1 MGSGHAAAMTEAEIT
16 AAVAAQTEWMV
27 DVLERLVAAPT
38 VLGAEEA
45 GQVVMEQALRDVG
58 LAPRDVWLDADVLR
72 ADPGSSP
79 FSWDVST
86 KRNVVAT
93 WEAAAEGGRSL
104 ILNGHVDVVPPAAPE
119 LWSSP
124 PFVPRRDGDWL
135 YGRGAGDMKAGL
147 VAIAGALRG
156 LRSLG
161 VAPCADVHVQ
171 SVVEEEC
178 TGNGALQCL
187 LSGPV
192 AHGCVIA
199 EPYPEHITT
208 AQVGVLWAHVDIV
221 GRPAHAAVAS
231 AAGFNAID
239 AAATVSLALRE
250 LEAEMNAVKPP
261 PFDVFAHPL
270 NLNPGV
276 IRGGDWTSTVAAQC
290 TVSYRM
296 ALYPGQSPLDFAAR
310 VEAVVAA
317 AAAANPFLAENPPRV
332 RYDGFRCEGFTLPPG
347 EPVALTLADAYRR
360 VVGTEAPL
368 VATTGTTDARHFVR
382 RGIPAVCFGPL
393 AEEIHGIDERV
404 SIASMERAAQV
415 LAVFVGDWCGLVS
428 E

>member
-1 MGSGHAAAMTEAEIT
+1 MDAGRAAALTEAEIT

-27 DVLERLVAAPT
+27 DLLERLVAAPT

-45 GQVVMEQALRDVG
+45 GQVVMEQALSDIG
-58 LAPRDVWLDADVLR
+58 LVPRDVWLDAAALR

-79 FSWDVST
+79 FSWDVSA

-93 WEAAAEGGRSL
+93 WEAGADGGRSL
-104 ILNGHVDVVPPAAPE
+104 ILNGHVDVVPPAAPD

-124 PFVPRRDGDWL
+124 PFHPRRDGDWL

-147 VAIAGALRG
+147 VAIAGAVRG

-187 LSGPV
+187 LSGP
-192 AHGCVIA
+192 AADACVIA
-199 EPYPEHITT
+199 EPHPDHVTT

-239 AAATVSLALRE
+239 AASIVSLALRE

-261 PFDVFAHPL
+261 PFDAFAHPI

-276 IRGGDWTSTVAAQC
+276 IHGGDWTSTVAAQC
-290 TVSYRM
+290 TVSYRLG
-296 ALYPGQSPLDFAAR
+296 LYPGQSPREVAAR
-310 VEAVVAA
+310 VEAAVAA

-332 RYDGFRCEGFTLPPG
+332 RYDGFRCEGFTLAPS
-347 EPVALTLADAYRR
+347 EPVAVALADAYRR
-360 VVGTEAPL
+360 IIGTEVPL
-368 VATTGTTDARHFVR
+368 TATTATTDARHFVR

-393 AEEIHGIDERV
+393 AEQIHGIDERV

-415 LAVFVGDWCGLVS
+415 LAVFVGEWCGLVS

>member
-1 MGSGHAAAMTEAEIT
+1 MGGGRAAAITEAEIT
-16 AAVAAQTEWMV
+16 AAVAAETEWMV

-58 LAPRDVWLDADVLR
+58 LAPRDVWLDADALR

-79 FSWDVST
+79 FSWDVSA

-104 ILNGHVDVVPPAAPE
+104 ILNGHVDVVPPAAAE

-147 VAIAGALRG
+147 VAIAGAVRG

-161 VAPCADVHVQ
+161 VAPCADVHLR

-192 AHGCVIA
+192 ADGCVIA
-199 EPYPEHITT
+199 EPHPEYITT
-208 AQVGVLWAHVDIV
+208 SQVGVLWAHVDIV

-239 AAATVSLALRE
+239 AASTVSLALSR
-250 LEAEMNAVKPP
+250 LPLQFGCPTADNCSRRRGQTTDHSLLPCAISRRPKQRLCSTLRPAPCGCGSGGSVSRCRSGPRGATGGTPTARWWRCTRLCGEAFRSPLRSCEPRRIWPRTQVRSSARYSPTIGMALIVRLRPRSR
-261 PFDVFAHPL
+261 FARSSGL
-270 NLNPGV
+270 S
-276 IRGGDWTSTVAAQC
+276 WTSYCPASSRSSAGMDLIRLRGR
-290 TVSYRM
+290 SRR
-296 ALYPGQSPLDFAAR
+296 AGRLNGWPEPGD
-310 VEAVVAA
+310 
-317 AAAANPFLAENPPRV
+317 
-332 RYDGFRCEGFTLPPG
+332 
-347 EPVALTLADAYRR
+347 
-360 VVGTEAPL
+360 
-368 VATTGTTDARHFVR
+368 
-382 RGIPAVCFGPL
+382 
-393 AEEIHGIDERV
+393 
-404 SIASMERAAQV
+404 
-415 LAVFVGDWCGLVS
+415 
-428 E
+428 